1 MPPIIFRFLL
11 CGSSDNDAYIWRTDE
26 CSSLPWVLKGHESEV
41 TSVAWAPFD
50 GEKVGKEKM
59 EAFNRVDDTLNLSV
73 ALNTKIIYPKTVG
86 GKVSI
91 VHVSTLLFLK

>member
-1 MPPIIFRFLL
+1 M
-11 CGSSDNDAYIWRTDE
+11 CGSSDNDAYIWRTDG

-59 EAFNRVDDTLNLSV
+59 EAFNRVDDTLNLSFNLSKDSWGQSFYSSCLY
-73 ALNTKIIYPKTVG
+73 AFIS
-86 GKVSI
+86 KVKPLM
-91 VHVSTLLFLK
+91 STCWL